1 MSRIGGD
8 ETEAGELRGRQP
20 PLDRDGR
27 QRLRFPCDGGWQR
40 SVRGPRSGMV
50 ALYDRDAPKMPRDR
64 AAVPDEH
71 GDNLQARGLA
81 GDRGRGSTAR
91 PKPVNR

>member
-1 MSRIGGD
+1 MDASANVALAMEGGK
-8 ETEAGELRGRQP
+8 EALEDLAREI
-20 PLDRDGR
+20 
-27 QRLRFPCDGGWQR
+27 
-40 SVRGPRSGMV
+40 V
-50 ALYDRDAPKMPRDR
+50 ALYGRDAPKMLRDR

>member
-1 MSRIGGD
+1 
-8 ETEAGELRGRQP
+8 
-20 PLDRDGR
+20 
-27 QRLRFPCDGGWQR
+27 
-40 SVRGPRSGMV
+40 MV

-71 GDNLQARGLA
+71 GDNLQARRLA
-81 GDRGRGSTAR
+81 RDRGRGSTAR